1 MIMKKYFLASA
12 WAIAAALVFLGNI
25 GSEILI
31 QHCWTA

>member
-25 GSEILI
+25 GFNSALFYSIV
-31 QHCWTA
+31 